1 MSCVSTTVPTCTD
14 RTEVAPKITP
24 SVRACDTK
32 RVRAQH
38 FIRRRA
44 AGGSPAAL
52 LCVSSEVSHCAGQ
65 VVLEGLARRSGSC
78 RPRRVQLPPV
88 TSRPV
93 PGRLLISSTLSP
105 QRNLTMRA
113 ESVPRGR
120 ATTVVPCSCRSL
132 TASSSTGPSESRFSS
147 LRALC
152 SWTRRRRRSWIF
164 GVARTARVLLTLV
177 PSEVARIKRGDE
189 EVVTGPS
196 RRSPR
201 EVGQAAFIRSPMVPM
216 PIATK

>member
-65 VVLEGLARRSGSC
+65 VVLEGL
-78 RPRRVQLPPV
+78 RPPLRTLGQTQVIIDV
-88 TSRPV
+88 V
-93 PGRLLISSTLSP
+93 AAAYLISLRVYGMTLP
-105 QRNLTMRA
+105 
-113 ESVPRGR
+113 
-120 ATTVVPCSCRSL
+120 
-132 TASSSTGPSESRFSS
+132 
-147 LRALC
+147 
-152 SWTRRRRRSWIF
+152 
-164 GVARTARVLLTLV
+164 
-177 PSEVARIKRGDE
+177 DE
-189 EVVTGPS
+189 ECPEPS
-196 RRSPR
+196 D
-201 EVGQAAFIRSPMVPM
+201 E
-216 PIATK
+216 